1 MRTTIYTPIL
11 AFGILLCTAA
21 HAQQDPI
28 YAQYLNNPLII
39 NPAYAG
45 SNNMFNAG
53 IQYRTQW
60 AGLEGNPTTVNFNSH
75 MSVYQNRVGL
85 GLMVIQDKIG
95 DTKNTEF
102 STAYSY
108 KIPLND
114 ATFSFGLQAGF
125 IRYTNDAAALTI
137 RDLGDP
143 AFTNLSE
150 MKFNTGVGLLLKN
163 DRYMVGLSVPRLLPT
178 TVSQGGQSIQLYSQN
193 YYLFGSYVMFLSE
206 DIRFK
211 PSALVRYTSG
221 SPVSMDLN
229 ASVNFKEFYTAG
241 LFTRN
246 FKTYGLLAQVIVSNF
261 RFGYVF
267 ELPGSSASSLNFVS
281 HEVTLGIS
289 LALLSNHDKT
299 TKTF

>member
-1 MRTTIYTPIL
+1 MRTIAYSVL
-11 AFGILLCTAA
+11 AFGILLCGSVR
-21 HAQQDPI
+21 AQQDPI

-114 ATFSFGLQAGF
+114 ATLSFGMQAGF

-137 RDLGDP
+137 RDPGDP

-150 MKFNTGVGLLLKN
+150 MKFNTGAGLLLKN
-163 DRYMVGLSVPRLLPT
+163 DRYMLGISVPRLLPT

-193 YYLFGSYVMFLSE
+193 YYFFGSYVMFLSE

-221 SPVSMDLN
+221 TPVSVDLN

-267 ELPGSSASSLNFVS
+267 ELPGSSTSSLNFVS

-289 LALLSNHDKT
+289 MALLSNHDKT